1 MPLVLQVA
9 TLVSNVVMV
18 SEHVPVK
25 VELRVTVSQ
34 LVVMLVLQLDRVEP
48 WEAALEADLKRTKI
62 SFKKTSFSTF
72 INTC

>member
-1 MPLVLQVA
+1 MPLALQVV

-25 VELRVTVSQ
+25 MELMVTVSQ

-48 WEAALEADLKRTKI
+48 W
-62 SFKKTSFSTF
+62 
-72 INTC
+72 

>member
-25 VELRVTVSQ
+25 VELM
-34 LVVMLVLQLDRVEP
+34 VMVLQLVAMQVLQLARVDP
-48 WEAALEADLKRTKI
+48 SEAALEANLTRKQI
-62 SFKKTSFSTF
+62 SF
-72 INTC
+72 